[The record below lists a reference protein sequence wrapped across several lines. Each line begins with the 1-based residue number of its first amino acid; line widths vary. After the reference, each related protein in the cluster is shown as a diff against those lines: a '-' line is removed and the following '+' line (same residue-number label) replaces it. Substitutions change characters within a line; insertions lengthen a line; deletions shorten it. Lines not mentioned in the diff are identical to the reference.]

1 VKKPVLV
8 LKFGTSTIT
17 DRSGQPDEQC
27 ISWIAASVARLHT
40 QYAIIIVSSGAVGA
54 GKGSIPHYKGEL
66 LQRKAA
72 AAVGNPILIQLY
84 SKYFRAYN
92 ISIAQS
98 LCERRHFGDREAF
111 LQLKQTFEALWDA
124 DIIPI
129 VNENDVVSSR
139 ELKFSDNDELAALIA
154 SGFGA
159 NRLMICT
166 SAGGLLDPQGKVI
179 PKIDQIQDAFQWVKD
194 VPGGQGLG
202 GMNSKLTYTK
212 LTIGNGIPVIIFGLS
227 HPTSILQAL
236 EGKEGTFFPA
246 IESQLNS
253 KERWMMSSAIKV
265 GSVIIDDG
273 AVEAIK
279 QRKSLLAVGV
289 IECKGSFQSGELIE
303 VCDIEGY
310 PIAVGL
316 IRHHA
321 SWIEAHKGTR
331 GLSILHANDI
341 VLL

>member
-1 VKKPVLV
+1 MKKPVLV

-17 DRSGQPDEQC
+17 DQSGKPDEQRL
-27 ISWIAASVARLHT
+27 SWIAESVQKLHT
-40 QYAIIIVSSGAVGA
+40 AYAVIIVSSGAVGA
-54 GKGSIPHYKGEL
+54 GKGFIPNYRGEL
-66 LQRKAA
+66 QQRKAA

-84 SKYFRAYN
+84 SKYFNAYH

-98 LCERRHFGDREAF
+98 LCERRHFGERESF
-111 LQLKQTFEALWDA
+111 LQLKQTFEALWAA

-159 NRLMICT
+159 SRLMICT
-166 SAGGLLDPQGKVI
+166 SAGGLLDAEGRVI
-179 PKIDQIQDAFQWVKD
+179 PKIEHIEDAFRWVQD
-194 VPGGQGLG
+194 VSDGQGLG

-212 LTIGNGIPVIIFGLS
+212 LTISNGIPVSIFGLK
-227 HPTSILQAL
+227 HPSSILKAL
-236 EGKEGTFFPA
+236 EGLEGTFFPA
-246 IESQLNS
+246 KESQLNS
-253 KERWMMSSAIKV
+253 KEKWMTSSAIKV
-265 GSVIIDDG
+265 GSILIDEG

-279 QRKSLLAVGV
+279 QRKSLLAVG
-289 IECKGSFQSGELIE
+289 ILNCQGTFQSGELIE
-303 VCDIEGY
+303 VCNRDGQ

-316 IRHHA
+316 TRNH
-321 SWIEAHKGTR
+321 SNWIEAQIGAKG
-331 GLSILHANDI
+331 LAVLHANDI